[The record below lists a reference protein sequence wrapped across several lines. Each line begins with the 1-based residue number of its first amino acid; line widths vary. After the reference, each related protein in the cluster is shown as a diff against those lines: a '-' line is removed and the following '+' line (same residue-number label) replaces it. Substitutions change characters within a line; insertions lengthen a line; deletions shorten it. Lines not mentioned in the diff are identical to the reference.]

1 MGRIKALRWTVGGG
15 LPPDISAA
23 LSPSERD
30 FFSAYNRRAPRRAGG
45 SAAADVAFATL
56 RRLLGAYMGRGGVGL
71 NLTLDPSPP
80 KAQKVEVRCL
90 VDAGTIY
97 TRDGEISLRA
107 RSVHYMW
114 RDEAQPLIAEGV
126 LQKVNDDW

>member
-1 MGRIKALRWTVGGG
+1 MH
-15 LPPDISAA
+15 PFAA
-23 LSPSERD
+23 M
-30 FFSAYNRRAPRRAGG
+30 
-45 SAAADVAFATL
+45 ADVAAL

-90 VDAGTIY
+90 VDAGTVY
-97 TRDGEISLRA
+97 TRDGEITLRA

-126 LQKVNDDW
+126 LQKVNDDL